1 MISTENYRSSAENQ
15 WCPGCPNFGI
25 QAALK
30 RALSTLDL
38 APHQVC
44 LVSGI
49 GQAAKTPHYIAANLF
64 NGLHGR
70 SIPAA
75 IGIHMANP
83 GLKTI
88 VTSGDGCIYG
98 EGGNHLLH
106 AFRRNPD
113 ITVIVHDNQ
122 IYALTKGQGSP
133 TTRRGE
139 KTRMQ
144 FDGVSIDPSQMLAT
158 AIVHDCTFVARGYA
172 GNIEGLSALL
182 QRAIAHRGLSL
193 VDIIQPC
200 ITWGNH
206 PVAWY
211 KERAIPI
218 PEDHDPTNRD
228 QAIALALETTDSF
241 PIGILYEKPS
251 REIFGESYRRKTNGT
266 PLFELPPIDSA
277 VISARLER
285 MKIRAADTSPS
296 EDKGGTKNDHDRN
309 SGS

>member
-1 MISTENYRSSAENQ
+1 MSIEIYRSEAENQ

-25 QAALK
+25 QTALK
-30 RALSTLDL
+30 RALGALDL

-49 GQAAKTPHYIAANLF
+49 GQAAKTPHYIASHVF

-70 SIPAA
+70 AIPAA
-75 IGIHMANP
+75 IGIRMANP
-83 GLKTI
+83 SLKTI
-88 VTSGDGCIYG
+88 VTSGDGCVYG

-144 FDGVSIDPSQMLAT
+144 FDGVAIDPSQMLAT
-158 AIVHDCTFVARGYA
+158 AIVHNCSFVARGYA
-172 GNIEGLSALL
+172 GDLKTLTSLL
-182 QRAIAHRGLSL
+182 KRAIDHRGLSL

-206 PVAWY
+206 PVSWY
-211 KERAIPI
+211 EERAIPI
-218 PEDHDPTNRD
+218 PEDHDPTD
-228 QAIALALETTDSF
+228 VSSALSLALETDRSF
-241 PIGILYEKPS
+241 PIGVLYEQPP
-251 REIFGESYRRKTNGT
+251 RETFGDAYTQRMGNQPMFKLPHLDRKIVQAK
-266 PLFELPPIDSA
+266 L
-277 VISARLER
+277 
-285 MKIRAADTSPS
+285 
-296 EDKGGTKNDHDRN
+296 DRFRVEQTATRD
-309 SGS
+309 